1 MLAKFNETM
10 EPLYMLL
17 KEIEDI
23 RLTADLLD
31 PDIDSRV
38 EQTNHVYDG
47 TFSTGKWA
55 DKKKGL
61 SQFGHL
67 LSNNNDNFNVKIEDT
82 SSAQA
87 AQSQQKKEQPIWML
101 ESTIAGASNFELN
114 KGKLANGN
122 AQNSASRSIID
133 TLELP
138 LNGEFGSDQAK
149 EVLEILLSNEK
160 PNELK
165 WSRLSN
171 IFGFK
176 NEDEFDGIPVIK
188 EEPVDSMDWS
198 DGIENVDFFETLPKI
213 QVNGRSVS
221 ISKITDHHIES
232 MSDQEKQEYIRTA
245 QPIYSAFFDI

>member
-1 MLAKFNETM
+1 
-10 EPLYMLL
+10 MLL

-55 DKKKGL
+55 DKKKGIG
-61 SQFGHL
+61 QFGHML
-67 LSNNNDNFNVKIEDT
+67 PSNMDNFNVKIEDP

-87 AQSQQKKEQPIWML
+87 AQSQQKKEQPSWMQ
-101 ESTIAGASNFELN
+101 ESTIAGASTFELN

-122 AQNSASRSIID
+122 AQNAASHSID
-133 TLELP
+133 TLDLP
-138 LNGEFGSDQAK
+138 LNGEFSSDQAK

-165 WSRLSN
+165 WCRLSK

-176 NEDEFDGIPVIK
+176 NEDEFDGMPVIK

-198 DGIENVDFFETLPKI
+198 DGIENVDFFETLPNI

-232 MSDQEKQEYIRTA
+232 MSDQEKQEYIRAA